1 MMDERSAFALL
12 EGALAGASSDD
23 IELGLHLTTAAT
35 TRFANNV
42 ITQNVE
48 TREGELSVRVSFG
61 RSSGSAS
68 TASLD
73 EESVAAA
80 VRRAEAI
87 ARVMPA
93 DPEWLPSL
101 GPQDYLE
108 IPTFVPASRAFGP
121 EDRAEAARGMVELA
135 RSKRVELAGSI
146 TTTART
152 SVLATSNGLRAFN
165 ESVSVDASCTA
176 DAGDDGT
183 GWAENGHRD
192 VAEVDFRGL
201 ARHACDRAL
210 AAARPMEVDAGDWTV
225 ILEPP
230 ALTGLLSY
238 MLWFWNARDT
248 YAGRTFLSGKV
259 GEAIVGENITLRSEP
274 ADPALLASP
283 FDWRGIPVRARTW
296 IERGRV
302 VDFYHDRWTA
312 KEKGIEPTP
321 WPSGLVLD
329 GGHKTREAL
338 ISETERGLLVSRF
351 WYIRSVDP
359 MQLLLTGMTRNGTFL
374 IEDGR
379 ITGAV
384 RNLRFNESTLG
395 ALSRVEAMTPAVP
408 AGQTESQR
416 MRVPTTRIRDFHF
429 DSVTRF

>member
-12 EGALAGASSDD
+12 DEALAAKTSDD
-23 IELGLHLTTAAT
+23 VQLGLHVTTAAT

-48 TREGELSVRVSFG
+48 TREGDLSVRASIG
-61 RSSGSAS
+61 QSIGSAS
-68 TASLD
+68 TGSLD
-73 EESVAAA
+73 RDSVLGTLE
-80 VRRAEAI
+80 RAEAI

-101 GPQDYLE
+101 GPQKYLD
-108 IPTFVPASRAFGP
+108 IPTFVSATGGFGP
-121 EDRAEAARGMVELA
+121 EDRAAAAKAMVDIA
-135 RSKRVELAGSI
+135 QSKRVELAGSI
-146 TTTART
+146 TTTTRT
-152 SVLATSNGLRAFN
+152 TVLATANGLRAYN

-183 GWAENGHRD
+183 GWAEDGHRD
-192 VAEVDFRGL
+192 VSQVNFRGL

-210 AAARPMEVDAGDWTV
+210 AAANPKEVDAGDWTV

-259 GEAIVGENITLRSEP
+259 GERLVGENITLRSEP
-274 ADPALLASP
+274 EDPALLAAP
-283 FDWRGIPVRARTW
+283 FDWRGIPVRPQTW
-296 IERGRV
+296 IDRGRI

-312 KEKGIEPTP
+312 KEHGRQPTP
-321 WPSGLVLD
+321 WPAGLVLE
-329 GGHKTREAL
+329 GGRSTREEL
-338 ISETERGLLVSRF
+338 ISETERGLLISRF

-408 AGQTESQR
+408 AGQAESQR